1 MRNLR
6 RIFILSLAILFALGI
21 FPQNAA
27 AHDKREH
34 NEELETVLFGQ
45 SKLQAITS
53 NEKDYAEEAVS
64 LIEDA
69 AYLTLDQFNG
79 TGTNELDRLKRKH
92 IFGIPKNISE
102 IDFQGNSYHRRY
114 THMGWNAVVPKK
126 NDTENSTDSKTKRN
140 RIVYALDKDFDYKR
154 DKANWNVRKEI
165 LLATVNKVM
174 KFGLTSNT
182 LTGYDKKCDSFAS
195 LIYYIHLIGD
205 HLEDSS
211 YMNRSPK
218 MELAYV
224 DKSDVGIIDELLDD
238 FEVLFED
245 QKNSFSYKELIH
257 QLQDLKETIRDIRNK
272 PGDLGREESFA
283 EYQECAKQLMEILG
297 DKVPELLEKEE
308 FFSKIFY

>member
-1 MRNLR
+1 MHVLR
-6 RIFILSLAILFALGI
+6 RLFILSLAIVFVFGL
-21 FPQNAA
+21 FPQSAV
-27 AHDKREH
+27 AHEKREH
-34 NEELETVLFGQ
+34 NSELETVLFGQ

-53 NEKDYAEEAVS
+53 NEKEYAEEAVS

-79 TGTNELDRLKRKH
+79 LGTNELDHLKKAH
-92 IFGIPKNISE
+92 IFGIPRNISE

-114 THMGWNAVVPKK
+114 THMGWNAVVLKK
-126 NDTENSTDSKTKRN
+126 GDTGNSADSKTKRN
-140 RIVYALDKDFDYKR
+140 RIAYALDKDFDYKR

-195 LIYYIHLIGD
+195 LIYYIHVIGD

-257 QLQDLKETIRDIRNK
+257 QLKNLQETVRDIINR
-272 PGDLGREESFA
+272 PGGLGSETNYT
-283 EYQECAKQLMEILG
+283 EYHECAEQLMEILG
-297 DKVPELLEKEE
+297 DKLPELLEKEE